1 MTPFDDLE
9 SKKLF
14 LEFSTFPQGNE
25 LFFFI
30 TMTTAEVVVEEHVTK
45 LRGNTEWRGKTH
57 ME

>member
-30 TMTTAEVVVEEHVTK
+30 TMTTVEAVVEEHVNK
-45 LRGNTEWRGKTH
+45 LRGDSEWRGKTII
-57 ME
+57 E